1 MGIVCPFLPVH
12 NNIVS
17 CVTCFAGLS
26 VSLPGSLKL
35 GGESPE
41 CSVKKITKKRPG
53 HTCCQNDETENAESS
68 GVIDGRRYF
77 FIRVQPCRD

>member
-1 MGIVCPFLPVH
+1 MGVVCPFLPVH

-41 CSVKKITKKRPG
+41 CSVKKITKERPVYK
-53 HTCCQNDETENAESS
+53 DS
-68 GVIDGRRYF
+68 RYLIKF
-77 FIRVQPCRD
+77 EI